1 MIIPAVTL
9 RKRKIVE
16 AEELEKYESGP
27 LWVVDEDYKSGREL
41 NFKRYDDLS
50 GLYEVYLDA
59 EIAHVDDIA
68 DSITAGATMVTMS
81 ESIEID
87 RMKMALFYTN
97 SLILYVKSRAE
108 AADFFIENGGSNIY
122 SDSFVFERAAVQYTS
137 KLNCEKCNMVVP
149 IGGFNGGRDKEAP
162 VLP

>member
-1 MIIPAVTL
+1 MIIPAITL

-16 AEELEKYESGP
+16 SEELEKYESGP

-68 DSITAGATMVTMS
+68 DSITAGATMVTIS
-81 ESIEID
+81 ETLERDKIK
-87 RMKMALFYTN
+87 RALFYTS
-97 SLILYVKSRAE
+97 SLILFVKSRAE
-108 AADFFIENGGSNIY
+108 AADFFIENGGGSVY
-122 SDSFVFERAAVQYTS
+122 SDSFVVEKAQVQYTS
-137 KLNCEKCNMVVP
+137 KLNCERCNVVIP
-149 IGGFNGGRDKEAP
+149 IGGFNGGRNKEASL
-162 VLP
+162 LP